1 MASPSGRDELPA
13 PIGDEEA
20 PETGASKIQ
29 PVLPV
34 GQLQFAP
41 SGNDEQDV
49 TTAAMHAE
57 CTRSIDAD
65 APRSGSSSWDAPHE
79 ADEALH
85 GRDPHSGQNAT
96 GEKKNSSEGEGE
108 KLSGQILSPE
118 TFSGEDFFSE
128 DFSILTNGDE
138 IEKTKDHDGP
148 AGVFTRDW

>member
-1 MASPSGRDELPA
+1 MASLFGRDNLPA
-13 PIGDEEA
+13 PDRA
-20 PETGASKIQ
+20 PETGAQ
-29 PVLPV
+29 DPQAEMLLT
-34 GQLQFAP
+34 GQQLAAQ
-41 SGNDEQDV
+41 SSDGNEQDV

-57 CTRSIDAD
+57 CTRSTDAD
-65 APRSGSSSWDAPHE
+65 VPRSGRSSWDAPHE

-128 DFSILTNGDE
+128 DFSILTNSDE
-138 IEKTKDHDGP
+138 IEKTKDHDGRTT
-148 AGVFTRDW
+148 GR